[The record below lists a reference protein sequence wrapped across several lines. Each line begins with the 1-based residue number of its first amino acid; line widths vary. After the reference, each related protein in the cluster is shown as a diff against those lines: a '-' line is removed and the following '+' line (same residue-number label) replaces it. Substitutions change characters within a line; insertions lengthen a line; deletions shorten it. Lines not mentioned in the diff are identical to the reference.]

1 MRSICKLASGD
12 INLSIGDTSGGAV
25 RGLIRSASLTH
36 FADVARSVGLDPL
49 RLLSEFGLPQRCL
62 RDPELQIPMKSAQAL
77 LEASAERSGVQ
88 TFGLQMAESRQL
100 SNLGA
105 VGLLFR
111 EQPTLRY
118 ALQALVRYSRKLND
132 ALFLT
137 LEE

>member
-1 MRSICKLASGD
+1 MGSICKLACGD
-12 INLSIGDTSGGAV
+12 INLSIGDTAGAAM
-25 RGLIRSASLTH
+25 RGLTRSASLTH
-36 FADVARSVGLDPL
+36 FADVAKSVGLDPT

-62 RDPELQIPMKSAQAL
+62 RDPELQIPMRAAHAL

-111 EQPTLRY
+111 EQATLRQ
-118 ALQALVRYSRKLND
+118 ALQALVR
-132 ALFLT
+132 
-137 LEE
+137 